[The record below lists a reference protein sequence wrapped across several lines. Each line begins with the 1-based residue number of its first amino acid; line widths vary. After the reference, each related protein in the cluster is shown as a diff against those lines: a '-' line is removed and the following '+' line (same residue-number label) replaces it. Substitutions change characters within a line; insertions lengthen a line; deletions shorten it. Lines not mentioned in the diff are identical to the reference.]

1 MSDNIDFK
9 GLSHKLSHLLR
20 HVQPNK
26 KGVVLDGSGYTRLDL
41 LRASLP
47 EKLKLSEL
55 SFIEFIE
62 IVKKI
67 VLADNKQRF
76 SLRAFDDVYHI
87 RANQGHSEAWQKYIN
102 PEKIYQKIL
111 MDNYLE
117 LCNSPVIIHGTNPI
131 AYGEI
136 KASGFLRRMGRLGIH
151 FAPRNGAKSGRRSNA
166 SVLLCFSIEQ
176 LLKCGLPLY
185 LSDNDVI
192 LCPDDVP
199 NEMATC
205 FLSDDQGKTWRNEAT
220 GETFPECEINAKLGI
235 EPIAAIVEPEAAAC
249 AVADSGAMLG
259 YLPKVAATNAM
270 FGYLPKVAATSAML
284 GYLPK
289 ADTPVIAPTEEST
302 AATDEPV
309 VELKLQYLSAAIL
322 LGQPLVEPAVATAE
336 PSETEPL
343 DAATDGIAVVSAV
356 GSFI

>member
-1 MSDNIDFK
+1 
-9 GLSHKLSHLLR
+9 
-20 HVQPNK
+20 
-26 KGVVLDGSGYTRLDL
+26 
-41 LRASLP
+41 
-47 EKLKLSEL
+47 
-55 SFIEFIE
+55 
-62 IVKKI
+62 
-67 VLADNKQRF
+67 
-76 SLRAFDDVYHI
+76 
-87 RANQGHSEAWQKYIN
+87 
-102 PEKIYQKIL
+102 

-259 YLPKVAATNAM
+259 YLLKADTSVIAPTEEPKADALVVVDSGDM
-270 FGYLPKVAATSAML
+270 CGYLPKVAAT
-284 GYLPK
+284 
-289 ADTPVIAPTEEST
+289 TEEHT
-302 AATDEPV
+302 AATVEPV
-309 VELKLQYLSAAIL
+309 VELKPQYLSAAIL
-322 LGQPLVEPAVATAE
+322 FGQPLVKPAVATAE
-336 PSETEPL
+336 PLESEPL
-343 DAATDGIAVVSAV
+343 DAATDGIAIVPAV